1 MAQLGPWEHQPVI
14 ATAVSGGCDSMAL
27 LLLAKKWMEAR
38 GGKVVALTVD
48 HGLRQNSH
56 EEALQVGKW
65 LAQHR
70 IDHVI
75 LPWKG
80 EKPSSNIQAEARKA
94 RYHLLTEWCRAH
106 HILHLL
112 VAHHADD
119 QAETVM
125 LRLMRGSGA
134 DGLAAM
140 PSCTAVNGIR
150 LLRPLLPLDKRKL
163 QNVLKDAGWLW
174 VEDPSNTNEQF
185 DRVKCRNWL
194 ASQENPELI
203 STRLFNTASQM
214 GRVREILEKETA
226 LAMVRYGAIYP
237 EGYATLAPEAL
248 RTLPEETGL
257 RLLAALLR
265 TIGGYSYKTRFSHLT
280 TLYNALREEN
290 FTGKTLQ
297 HCVVFPYR
305 GKIFFSREQ
314 NAIPTHTSF
323 IPNTSCLW
331 DGRFK
336 LYYKG
341 TEHAPLSITS
351 LSPVLWNNF
360 TSENQLLIINH
371 RVKTLPKKI
380 LYTLPAILAL
390 EKVIA
395 IPHINWVDAS
405 ENCEIFCSFMPDIPV
420 SGAYFRYSV

>member
-1 MAQLGPWEHQPVI
+1 
-14 ATAVSGGCDSMAL
+14 MAL
-27 LLLAKKWMEAR
+27 VLLAKQWADAM

-70 IDHVI
+70 IQHAI
-75 LPWKG
+75 LPWEG
-80 EKPSSNIQAEARKA
+80 EKPSCNIQAEARQA
-94 RYHLLTEWCRAH
+94 RYRLLTEWCRTH

-150 LLRPLLPLDKRKL
+150 LLRPLLPLDKRTL
-163 QNVLKDAGWLW
+163 QDFLKDAGWSW
-174 VEDPSNTNEQF
+174 VEDPSNANERF

-194 ASQENPELI
+194 ASQENPKLA

-214 GRVREILEKETA
+214 GRVREMLEKETA
-226 LAMVRYGAIYP
+226 LAMVRYGTIYP

-248 RTLPEETGL
+248 HILPEEIGL

-265 TIGGYSYKTRFSHLT
+265 TIGGYSYKTRFSHLI
-280 TLYNALREEN
+280 TLYHALREEY

-297 HCVVFPYR
+297 HCVVFPHR
-305 GKIFFSREQ
+305 DKIFFAREK
-314 NAIPTHTSF
+314 NIIPAHTPLASN
-323 IPNTSCLW
+323 IPCLW
-331 DGRFK
+331 DGRFR
-336 LYYKG
+336 LHYRG
-341 TEHAPLSITS
+341 TGHATLSITS
-351 LSPVLWNNF
+351 LSSVLWNNF
-360 TSENQLLIINH
+360 TSENQLFIRNH
-371 RVKTLPKKI
+371 RVKILPKKI

-395 IPHINWVDAS
+395 IPHINWVKAN
-405 ENCEIFCSFMPDIPV
+405 ENCEVFCSFMPDVPV